1 VTERRMG
8 ALRAMANSGVPG
20 LATAAQN
27 AIDRHNAKLL
37 EKPDP
42 TALPPGPNLTNNG
55 RPFKAREY
63 NGEIWV
69 AVRGCI
75 AQARAQEYV
84 KDRRR
89 MLVTYC
95 GHRLAMVPT
104 RVDVDD
110 ERQQVHVVAPLDS
123 LEEWWPDG

>member
-1 VTERRMG
+1 MTERRMG
-8 ALRAMANSGVPG
+8 ALKAMAKAGIK
-20 LATAAQN
+20 AAQN
-27 AIDRHNAKLL
+27 AIDRHNAKIL

-42 TALPPGPNLTNNG
+42 EALPPGPNLTNNG
-55 RPFKAREY
+55 RPFKGREY

-69 AVRGCI
+69 AVRGCV

-84 KDRRR
+84 AARRR

-95 GHRLAMVPT
+95 GQRLAMIPT

-123 LEEWWPDG
+123 LEEW